1 MAYLEMSNITKIFPG
16 VKALDKVNFSLDVG
30 EIHTLVGE
38 NGAGKSTLVK
48 VLAGAHKRNTG
59 DIIIDGKK
67 AKILSPK
74 DAMKW
79 NIFSVQQHYSL
90 QPNMTVA
97 ENIKFGNYPSSLGMI
112 SWKKVA
118 KETDEFVK
126 ELGFDEIDVRKKV
139 YELSVAEGQIVEIV
153 KALYRKPKI
162 LIMDEPSAVLPKN
175 DLDKLHNILQKI
187 KKDIGIIY
195 ISHHFEE
202 IFKISDRIT
211 VLKDGKNVDVVKP
224 SDIDEDELCKMMVG
238 RDIGD
243 MYPSRDNNK
252 DEEIVMKVE
261 NLSTKK
267 VYNINFS
274 LKRGEIL
281 GIAGLV
287 GAGRTE
293 LCEAL
298 FGLDPLTN
306 GKVSLKN
313 KEIHNRSPRR
323 SISNGFGFV
332 TEDRH
337 KTGLILPMT
346 VKKNISLVGYKK
358 ISKFT
363 FVNGKNDK
371 KVAKEYIDK
380 LKIMTPTMNQ
390 LAEYLSGGNQQK
402 VVLSK
407 WLFSGA
413 DVLLLD
419 EPTRGID
426 VGTKAEIYKL
436 MKDLTKKGMSIIMV
450 SSELPEI
457 LGMSDRILVMHKGR
471 IAGELYPEQTSEE
484 EILAYAAGLKNKTV
498 N

>member
-16 VKALDKVNFSLDVG
+16 VKALDKVNFSLDIG

-59 DIIIDGKK
+59 DIKIDGKK

-74 DAMKW
+74 DAMKLK
-79 NIFSVQQHYSL
+79 IFSVQQHYSL

-97 ENIKFGNYPSSLGMI
+97 ENIKFGNYPASLGMI
-112 SWKKVA
+112 SWKKVV
-118 KETDEFVK
+118 KETADFVK
-126 ELGFDEIDVRKKV
+126 ELGFDEIDVKKKV

-243 MYPSRDNNK
+243 MYPSRENHKN
-252 DEEIVMKVE
+252 EEIVMKVE

-267 VYNINFS
+267 VYDINFN

-298 FGLDPLTN
+298 FGLDPLIK
-306 GKVSLKN
+306 GKISLEN
-313 KEIHNRSPRR
+313 KEIHNRSPRK
-323 SISNGFGFV
+323 SISHGFGFV

-358 ISKFT
+358 ISKLT
-363 FVNGKNDK
+363 FVDGKKDK
-371 KVAKEYIDK
+371 NVAKEYIDK

-457 LGMSDRILVMHKGR
+457 IGMSDRILVMHKGK

-484 EILAYAAGLKNKTV
+484 EILAYAAGLKNKAI

>member
-16 VKALDKVNFSLDVG
+16 VKALDKVNFSLDIG

-59 DIIIDGKK
+59 DIKIDGKK

-74 DAMKW
+74 DAMKLK
-79 NIFSVQQHYSL
+79 IFSVQQHYSL

-97 ENIKFGNYPSSLGMI
+97 ENIKFGNYPASLGMI
-112 SWKKVA
+112 SWKKVV
-118 KETDEFVK
+118 KETADFVK
-126 ELGFDEIDVRKKV
+126 ELGFDEIDVKKKV

-243 MYPSRDNNK
+243 MYPSRENHKN
-252 DEEIVMKVE
+252 EEIVMNVE

-267 VYNINFS
+267 VYDINFN

-298 FGLDPLTN
+298 FGLDPLIK
-306 GKVSLKN
+306 GKISLEN
-313 KEIHNRSPRR
+313 KEIHNRSPRK
-323 SISNGFGFV
+323 SISHGFGFV

-358 ISKFT
+358 ISKLT
-363 FVNGKNDK
+363 FVDGKKDK
-371 KVAKEYIDK
+371 NVAKEYIDK

-457 LGMSDRILVMHKGR
+457 IGMSDRILVMHKGK

-484 EILAYAAGLKNKTV
+484 EILAYAAGLKNKAI